1 MKKVALWLLAA
12 AAFLLTACGKDEPQP
27 LPPGPDVPDVFQL
40 ENAVVRSYLDFLE
53 QLPYKDSD
61 YSYSYI
67 DDYYLLTTIYRK
79 DRPLPARV
87 SWQRGSGT
95 QRLYIADNP
104 DFTETLSY
112 PVGAL
117 TESYEIYNLIP
128 GRQYWWKVV
137 SSASSN
143 VVGEGT
149 FRTEGR
155 RRFLSIDNICNVR
168 DLGGIPTADGSRRI
182 KFGLLF
188 RGGEMNGYH
197 QDYEGRYTRLGESGK
212 SEMLRFGIRADL
224 DMRTASEALG
234 ITESPLGPEID
245 YIRFETANN
254 YYYDKFWLADDYIRA
269 LQWTIDELRKGKPV
283 FFHCIYGADRTGT
296 MAFLME
302 ALLGV
307 NENHLAIDYELTSF
321 SYGLESAP
329 RRRGP
334 RNELSV
340 YRYRQMVEGL
350 RSSVFEGSTLQQRV
364 YNFFLN
370 GYPYAPKKT
379 VSISADDLDWFISTM
394 LEEV

>member
-12 AAFLLTACGKDEPQP
+12 AAFFAAACRKDGPEPM
-27 LPPGPDVPDVFQL
+27 PPEPMVPEVFRL
-40 ENAVVRSYLDFLE
+40 ENATVKSYLDFLE
-53 QLPYKDSD
+53 KLPYKDSD
-61 YSYSYI
+61 YGYSYI
-67 DDYYLLTTIYRK
+67 DDYYRLTTAYRK

-87 SWQRGSGT
+87 SWQRESGA
-95 QRLYIADNP
+95 QRLYVADNP
-104 DFTETLSY
+104 EFAEALSY

-137 SSASSN
+137 CTVNSQL
-143 VVGEGT
+143 VGEGT

-155 RRFLSIDNICNVR
+155 RRFLSVDNICNVR
-168 DLGGIPTADGSRRI
+168 DLGGIPTTDGRHI
-182 KFGLLF
+182 KYGQLF

-197 QDYEGRYTRLGESGK
+197 KDYDEKYCRLGAGGRADL
-212 SEMLRFGIRADL
+212 LRAGIRADL
-224 DMRTASEALG
+224 DMRTASEAVE
-234 ITESPLGPEID
+234 ITESPLGPDIS
-245 YIRFETANN
+245 YVRFEEANT
-254 YYYDKFWLADDYIRA
+254 YFYDKFWLSDEYVRA
-269 LQWTIDELRKGKPV
+269 MQWTIDELRKGNPV

-296 MAFLME
+296 LAFLTE

-307 NENHLAIDYELTSF
+307 DENQLAIDYELTSF

-350 RSSVFEGSTLQQRV
+350 WSSVFEGSTLQQRV

-370 GYPYAPKKT
+370 GSPAAPKKT

-394 LEEV
+394 LE